1 MDWFLTIGKK
11 MMYLELTVIQY
22 ISHYK
27 RIKPKTTKIIKTY
40 KTVVKLA
47 SSRKI
52 INSLNW

>member
-1 MDWFLTIGKK
+1 MDWFLTIGMK

-52 INSLNW
+52 IDSLNW

>member
-1 MDWFLTIGKK
+1 

-27 RIKPKTTKIIKTY
+27 RIKPKTKIIKTY

>member
-1 MDWFLTIGKK
+1 

-47 SSRKI
+47 SFRKI